1 MITKFKIFEKNN
13 YNPPKELLY
22 DEARDL
28 SKKRER
34 INYYFYSNYEEGFD
48 KIIGKL
54 GIKVLQYDP
63 TTNEI
68 NQETT
73 NVDSSN
79 NVNQTNWFNNVNTN
93 NTITNI
99 HKNYNLLNRI

>member
-54 GIKVLQYDP
+54 GIKRMSNTIIEKILKFAK
-63 TTNEI
+63 
-68 NQETT
+68 
-73 NVDSSN
+73 SN
-79 NVNQTNWFNNVNTN
+79 NDQKLLDLINDYINYLEELK
-93 NTITNI
+93 I
-99 HKNYNLLNRI
+99 KRESEKYNL